1 MSDKAFLKLPRVL
14 ITEPLRS
21 KLSDSAIVL
30 YSYLISLY
38 ELSVRNGERFRD
50 ENGRYYVVCPISTV
64 MRLLNCCNN
73 KAESVY
79 TQLENQNL
87 ISRKRQG
94 LGKANLIYVNPIA
107 ESTATYAKNAHDQCE
122 NIDSAN
128 AKITFAEMGKTH
140 TIKNDYYQKDL
151 NKIYPSISYGDAIE
165 DIRNQIEYDVLAER
179 GYGSVLD
186 EIVSL
191 LADTVTSTAET
202 LRINQINIPTDKV
215 RCFPRSVASL
225 STFSTPSVRTNLSA
239 KSKESS
245 GTKSSRSW
253 TSMKSPG
260 SSPGA
265 TSKRPTQQRFPRSR
279 PPASVGR

>member
-87 ISRKRQG
+87 ISRKQQG

-107 ESTATYAKNAHDQCE
+107 ESTATYAKTHTTNAKYRFCKC
-122 NIDSAN
+122 
-128 AKITFAEMGKTH
+128 KITFAEMGKRILSRMII
-140 TIKNDYYQKDL
+140 IKK
-151 NKIYPSISYGDAIE
+151 
-165 DIRNQIEYDVLAER
+165 
-179 GYGSVLD
+179 
-186 EIVSL
+186 
-191 LADTVTSTAET
+191 T
-202 LRINQINIPTDKV
+202 
-215 RCFPRSVASL
+215 
-225 STFSTPSVRTNLSA
+225 
-239 KSKESS
+239 
-245 GTKSSRSW
+245 
-253 TSMKSPG
+253 
-260 SSPGA
+260 
-265 TSKRPTQQRFPRSR
+265 
-279 PPASVGR
+279 

>member
-1 MSDKAFLKLPRVL
+1 MNDKAFLKLPRVL
-14 ITEPLRS
+14 ISEPLRS

-30 YSYLISLY
+30 YSYLLSLY

-73 KAESVY
+73 ISTVMRLLNCCNNKAESVY
-79 TQLENQNL
+79 MQLENQNL

-94 LGKANLIYVNPIA
+94 LGKANLIYVNPIV
-107 ESTATYAKNAHDQCE
+107 ESSAACAKNALDRCE

-140 TIKNDYYQKDL
+140 TIKNDYYQNDL
-151 NKIYPSISYGDAIE
+151 NNIYPSISYGDVIE
-165 DIRNQIEYDVLAER
+165 DIRNQIEYEILAER

-191 LADTVTSTAET
+191 LADTVTYPAET
-202 LRINQINIPTDKV
+202 VRINQINIPIDKV
-215 RCFPRSVASL
+215 RWRLKQLTAEHIEYVISSL
-225 STFSTPSVRTNLSA
+225 EKNTTEIKNMRAYLLTALYNSIDTLDTAALY
-239 KSKESS
+239 
-245 GTKSSRSW
+245 
-253 TSMKSPG
+253 
-260 SSPGA
+260 GA
-265 TSKRPTQQRFPRSR
+265 
-279 PPASVGR
+279 

>member
-1 MSDKAFLKLPRVL
+1 MNDKAFLKLPRVL
-14 ITEPLRS
+14 ISEPLRS

-30 YSYLISLY
+30 YSYLLSLY

-79 TQLENQNL
+79 MQLENQNL

-94 LGKANLIYVNPIA
+94 LGKANLIYVNPIV
-107 ESTATYAKNAHDQCE
+107 ESISTCAKNTLDLCE

-128 AKITFAEMGKTH
+128 AKITLTEMGKTH

-151 NKIYPSISYGDAIE
+151 NNIYPSISYGDVIE
-165 DIRNQIEYDVLAER
+165 DIRNQIEYDVLSER
-179 GYGSVLD
+179 SYGGILD

-191 LADTVTSTAET
+191 ITDTYCSSDDYVWIAKRKIPIQTVRKRLSKLTAEHIEYVIGSLEKNTTEIKNMRAYLLTALYNSIDT
-202 LRINQINIPTDKV
+202 LDT
-215 RCFPRSVASL
+215 AAL
-225 STFSTPSVRTNLSA
+225 Y
-239 KSKESS
+239 
-245 GTKSSRSW
+245 
-253 TSMKSPG
+253 
-260 SSPGA
+260 GA
-265 TSKRPTQQRFPRSR
+265 
-279 PPASVGR
+279 

>member
-1 MSDKAFLKLPRVL
+1 MNDKAFLKLPRVL
-14 ITEPLRS
+14 ISEPLRS

-30 YSYLISLY
+30 YSYLLSLY

-79 TQLENQNL
+79 MQLENQNL

-94 LGKANLIYVNPIA
+94 LGKANLIYVNPIV
-107 ESTATYAKNAHDQCE
+107 ESTATYAKSALDRCE
-122 NIDSAN
+122 NIDSEN
-128 AKITFAEMGKTH
+128 AKITFAEMGETH
-140 TIKNDYYQKDL
+140 TIKNDYYQNDL
-151 NKIYPSISYGDAIE
+151 NNIYPSIRYEDAVE

-191 LADTVTSTAET
+191 LADTVTSAAET
-202 LRINQINIPTDKV
+202 VRINQIDIPKEKV
-215 RCFPRSVASL
+215 RWRLKQLTAEHIEYVISSL
-225 STFSTPSVRTNLSA
+225 EKNTTEIKNMRAYLLTALYNSIDTLDTAALY
-239 KSKESS
+239 
-245 GTKSSRSW
+245 
-253 TSMKSPG
+253 
-260 SSPGA
+260 GA
-265 TSKRPTQQRFPRSR
+265 
-279 PPASVGR
+279 

>member
-1 MSDKAFLKLPRVL
+1 MNDKAFLKLPRVL
-14 ITEPLRS
+14 ISEPLRR

-30 YSYLISLY
+30 YSYLLSLY

-50 ENGRYYVVCPISTV
+50 KNGRCYVVCPISTV

-79 TQLENQNL
+79 LQLENQNL

-94 LGKANLIYVNPIA
+94 LGKANLIYVNPIV
-107 ESTATYAKNAHDQCE
+107 ESISTCAKNTLDLCE
-122 NIDSAN
+122 KIDSAN
-128 AKITFAEMGKTH
+128 AKITLTEMGKTH

-151 NKIYPSISYGDAIE
+151 NNNYPSISYGDAIE

-191 LADTVTSTAET
+191 LADTVTSAAET
-202 LRINQINIPTDKV
+202 VRINQINIPTEKV
-215 RCFPRSVASL
+215 RWRLKQLTAEHIEYVISSL
-225 STFSTPSVRTNLSA
+225 EKNTTEIKNMRAYLLTALYNSIDTLDTAALY
-239 KSKESS
+239 
-245 GTKSSRSW
+245 
-253 TSMKSPG
+253 
-260 SSPGA
+260 GA
-265 TSKRPTQQRFPRSR
+265 
-279 PPASVGR
+279 

>member
-1 MSDKAFLKLPRVL
+1 MNDKAFLKLPRVL
-14 ITEPLRS
+14 ILEPLRG

-30 YSYLISLY
+30 YSYLLSLY

-50 ENGRYYVVCPISTV
+50 KSGRYYVVCPISTV

-79 TQLENQNL
+79 MQLENQNL

-107 ESTATYAKNAHDQCE
+107 ESTATCAKNALDLCE
-122 NIDSAN
+122 NIDSSN
-128 AKITFAEMGKTH
+128 AKITFDEMGKTH
-140 TIKNDYYQKDL
+140 TIKNDYYQNDL
-151 NKIYPSISYGDAIE
+151 NNIYPSIRYEDAIE

-202 LRINQINIPTDKV
+202 IRINQINIPKEKV
-215 RCFPRSVASL
+215 RWRLKQLTAEHIEYVISSL
-225 STFSTPSVRTNLSA
+225 EKNTTEIKNMRAYLLTALYNSIDTLDTAALY
-239 KSKESS
+239 
-245 GTKSSRSW
+245 
-253 TSMKSPG
+253 
-260 SSPGA
+260 GA
-265 TSKRPTQQRFPRSR
+265 
-279 PPASVGR
+279 

>member
-94 LGKANLIYVNPIA
+94 KFDICESYCGKYHNLCEKRTRPMRKYRFCKCKNHICGNG
-107 ESTATYAKNAHDQCE
+107 KNA
-122 NIDSAN
+122 
-128 AKITFAEMGKTH
+128 
-140 TIKNDYYQKDL
+140 YYQ
-151 NKIYPSISYGDAIE
+151 E
-165 DIRNQIEYDVLAER
+165 
-179 GYGSVLD
+179 
-186 EIVSL
+186 
-191 LADTVTSTAET
+191 
-202 LRINQINIPTDKV
+202 
-215 RCFPRSVASL
+215 
-225 STFSTPSVRTNLSA
+225 
-239 KSKESS
+239 
-245 GTKSSRSW
+245 
-253 TSMKSPG
+253 
-260 SSPGA
+260 
-265 TSKRPTQQRFPRSR
+265 
-279 PPASVGR
+279 